1 MGNRTKARARALQVL
16 YAWELRGRSEPLRAV
31 DRELTAPGERPL
43 GADVRAYADR
53 LMETIESHREEL
65 DERIQKLAENW
76 RLARMTTVDRN
87 ILRIAAA
94 EMLYIDEIP
103 LRVALH
109 EAIRLA
115 EWFGTD
121 ESRRFINGVL
131 DALLHELQV
140 GRPGEDRGSE
150 GESEDDRGAGGG
162 GRGSHVRGGA

>member
-16 YAWELRGRSEPLRAV
+16 YAWELRGRAEPLRVV

-43 GADVRAYADR
+43 SADVRAYADR
-53 LMETIESHREEL
+53 LMKTIEAHRDEL
-65 DERIQKLAENW
+65 DERIQGLAENW
-76 RLARMTTVDRN
+76 RIARMTTVDRN

-94 EMLYIDEIP
+94 EMMYIDEVP

-131 DALLHELQV
+131 DALLRELQH
-140 GRPGEDRGSE
+140 GHPGDDP
-150 GESEDDRGAGGG
+150 ESGGG
-162 GRGSHVRGGA
+162 SGGSGGSGGGYARGGA